1 MNKVSSFIIELDELS
16 TDILSPQYVQV
27 KFSDD
32 VRVSPLYIGVI
43 AYKDFEKVPSK
54 EDYSLGICNLYR
66 PLSDE
71 VLPGRVDFLR
81 KLFEYLYISPNRES
95 TKLKKLGMALYFS
108 EWFIRNGNAEFMES
122 ESLAVKAYVYWTKDI
137 DRQIKSGLLKWS
149 RKSAT
154 AYQKALLNLF
164 QIRFGDEICPD
175 FQQAI
180 FSFSSNRAAIEIRSS
195 QSSAEMLHSL
205 LDIANGFKNLV
216 INEENFPYKMEY
228 LGKEYFIFPNDKG
241 YVKTE
246 HTTFTIDSYNYESGE
261 IVSIDA
267 VCSVPLNERKVHLWT
282 IKDAV
287 VNLKRNNED
296 KASLMRLRFADLACC
311 CYLEVFLILTGM
323 NRSEVVQIESVNEL
337 CSAKSEYSNEFRAIK
352 FRAKGKVT
360 SYRLHRNGV
369 KALDGYLRLRKWL
382 VEEMS
387 EVELDKLF
395 VRVVTPTGRMKKP
408 AYLRNVKADDIGR
421 VYGRLKGKFFPAD
434 MKALT
439 PREIRRLK
447 TVVLHEQGISSQAV
461 ADTLNHS
468 EEVNLKT
475 YANTKSSSQADELA
489 IFWRS
494 VKEAAKQI
502 KIVQLDDIQMSNN
515 ADISISTGHCAD
527 FNNPVES
534 EAKPLIEP
542 NCKTQYGC
550 LYCTKYC
557 CHADEE
563 DVHKL
568 CSLAFVVSSLKSKSL
583 YLEAHHEVISKL
595 HIRVNVILNHV
606 KSSSVHASEVYDTI
620 YSKVWELGELTPF
633 WELRLRRYESMGV
646 VF

>member
-1 MNKVSSFIIELDELS
+1 MDKVSSFILELDELFA
-16 TDILSPQYVQV
+16 DILSPQYVHV

-32 VRVSPLYIGVI
+32 VRVTPLYIGII
-43 AYKDFEKVPSK
+43 AYKDFEKVTSK
-54 EDYSLGICNLYR
+54 LDYSFGAYNSYH

-71 VLPGRVDFLR
+71 VLPGRVEFLR
-81 KLFEYLYISPNRES
+81 KLFDYLYISPNRES
-95 TKLKKLGMALYFS
+95 TKLMKLKKALYFS
-108 EWFIRNGNAEFMES
+108 EWFIRNGNADFMES
-122 ESLAVKAYVYWTKDI
+122 ESLAIKAYVYWTRDI
-137 DRQIKSGLLKWS
+137 ERQIKSGLLKWS

-154 AYQKALLNLF
+154 TFQAALLNLF
-164 QIRFGDEICPD
+164 QIRFGDEIRSD
-175 FQQAI
+175 LQQAI
-180 FSFSSNRAAIEIRSS
+180 YSFSSNRAVIEVRSS
-195 QSSAEMLHSL
+195 QNSAEMLHSL
-205 LDIANGFKNLV
+205 LDIANGFTSLV

-228 LGKEYFIFPNDKG
+228 LGRKYFIFPNDKG

-246 HTTFTIDSYNYESGE
+246 HTTFTIGSYNYESGA
-261 IVSIDA
+261 IVSIDE

-287 VNLKRNNED
+287 VNLQRNNED

-323 NRSEVVQIESVNEL
+323 HRSEVVQIESVNEM
-337 CSAKSEYSNEFRAIK
+337 CSTKSEYSNEFRAIK
-352 FRAKGKVT
+352 FRAKGKKI

-369 KALDGYLRLRKWL
+369 KALNGYLRLRKWL
-382 VEEMS
+382 VGEMPDA
-387 EVELDKLF
+387 ELDKLF
-395 VRVVTPTGRMKKP
+395 VRVVTLSGRDHKP
-408 AYLRNVKADDIGR
+408 AYLRNVKTDDIGR

-439 PREIRRLK
+439 PREVRRLK
-447 TVVLHEQGISSQAV
+447 AVVLHEQGISAQAV

-468 EEVNLKT
+468 EEVSLKT

-502 KIVQLDDIQMSNN
+502 KIVQVDDVLMSNN

-583 YLEAHHEVISKL
+583 YLDAHHEVISKL

-606 KSSSVHASEVYDTI
+606 KSSSVHARDVYDTI